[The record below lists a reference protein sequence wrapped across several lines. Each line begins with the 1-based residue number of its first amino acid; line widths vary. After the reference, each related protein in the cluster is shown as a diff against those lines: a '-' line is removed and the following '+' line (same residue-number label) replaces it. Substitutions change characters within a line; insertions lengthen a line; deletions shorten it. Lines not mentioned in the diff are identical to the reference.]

1 MTWHKGTSG
10 NPNGRKPGTGKVTQL
25 RAGIEKRLTAILDV
39 LAANALS
46 GDTAA
51 AKLLLERT
59 VPPLKSVELPA
70 PVAMDGASLS
80 DQGRAVAAALMAG
93 NLAPGQAAALLQ
105 GLAALAK
112 LIETDEL
119 EKRIAALEGKWE

>member
-1 MTWHKGTSG
+1 MTWHKGNSG
-10 NPNGRKPGTGKVTQL
+10 NPNGRKPGTGKVARL
-25 RAGIEKRLTAILDV
+25 RASIEKQLPAILEA

-59 VPPLKSVELPA
+59 IPPLKSVELPA
-70 PVAMDGASLS
+70 PVVMDGASLS
-80 DQGRAVAAALMAG
+80 DQGRAVVAALTAG

-112 LIETDEL
+112 LVELDDLTRRIE
-119 EKRIAALEGKWE
+119 ALEGKPT

>member
-1 MTWHKGTSG
+1 MPWHKGKSG
-10 NPNGRKPGTGKVTQL
+10 NPNGRKPGTGKVARL
-25 RAGIEKRLTAILDV
+25 RAGIETQLPAILDA

-59 VPPLKSVELPA
+59 IPPLKSVELPA
-70 PVAMDGASLS
+70 PVTLDGASLS
-80 DQGRAVAAALMAG
+80 DQGRAVVAALVAG
-93 NLAPGQAAALLQ
+93 SLAPGQAAALLQ

-112 LIETDEL
+112 LVEVDEL
-119 EKRIAALEGKWE
+119 TRRIEALEGKQV